1 MAYMEDNRFKANK
14 KEIFLLIG
22 AAAIYLFMLASKNA
36 YTAQMLEI
44 INNFHVTKAQAS
56 LSTTIYFIIYASMQL
71 ILVKLLDKINL
82 KRYLLITSVLSGI
95 LSLIIPF
102 CKEITQIYVIFAL
115 NGFLQASIW
124 PSCIQ
129 ISCNYLSKTMMYRAN
144 SVFSLM
150 FPLSMVLDYGLSAL
164 FIRFYSW
171 KISFWVFGFFQIIS
185 TVFFT
190 LCITGFEKRKT
201 SDVKK
206 PKAKSKKEDTVLKPK
221 NIKSVLSYCVFICS
235 VTLLSNI
242 IYYGVVNWMP
252 SLLYDV
258 FCVSSSLS
266 TLITLSIPLSICMGP
281 VFTVDLCKKINPWI
295 VTLGWMLATVWIAP
309 LMAFV
314 FGFNIVLSIILS
326 LVLALAFR
334 SICNTYGVTIPTQT
348 ETPINS
354 GALASLVNAFA
365 SFGASIGP
373 LSVGY
378 IVDKGGRKY
387 SYLFLFVL
395 TMILIA
401 LTVFKVRKI
410 KSNESIKL
418 KGEDGLLC

>member
-1 MAYMEDNRFKANK
+1 MFEKKQKSVDK
-14 KEIFLLIG
+14 KEILLLVG
-22 AAAIYLFMLASKNA
+22 AAMMYLFMLAAKNA
-36 YTAQMLEI
+36 YNAELLEI
-44 INNFHVTKAQAS
+44 INNFHVTKAAAS

-82 KRYLLITSVLSGI
+82 KWYLLITSVASGI
-95 LSLIIPF
+95 LSLLIPF
-102 CKEITQIYVIFAL
+102 CKEITQVYVIFAL

-129 ISCNYLSKTMMYRAN
+129 ISCNYLSKAMMYKAN

-150 FPLSMVLDYGLSAL
+150 FPVSMVLDYGLSAL
-164 FIRFYSW
+164 FIHFYSW
-171 KISFWVFGFFQIIS
+171 KVSFWVFGLFQIIS

-190 LCITGFEKRKT
+190 LCITSFEKCKT
-201 SDVKK
+201 DSVKR
-206 PKAKSKKEDTVLKPK
+206 ARVENKKEDADSKPK
-221 NIKSVLSYCVFICS
+221 NIKSVFSYCIFICS

-258 FCVSSSLS
+258 FGVSSSLS

-281 VFTVDLCKKINPWI
+281 VFTVNLCKKINPWI

-387 SYLFLFVL
+387 SYLFLFAL
-395 TMILIA
+395 TVILIV
-401 LTVFKVRKI
+401 LMVFKVRKI
-410 KSNESIKL
+410 KSSEPAKPKAVFSR
-418 KGEDGLLC
+418 